1 MANIINYY
9 VDMWRNFANF
19 GGRTN
24 LPGYWRASLA
34 NFGVS
39 TVLGYIPYVGPLYA
53 LAVMIPGLAITVRR
67 LNDAGKHW
75 GWMFINLIPLVG
87 QIIFIIMLCKPS
99 KDSNIVDAL

>member
-24 LPGYWRASLA
+24 IPGYWWASLA
-34 NFGVS
+34 NFVIS

-53 LAVMIPGLAITVRR
+53 LAVLIPGLVITVRR
-67 LNDAGKHW
+67 LNDAGRHW
-75 GWMFINLIPLVG
+75 AWMFINLIPLVG

>member
-1 MANIINYY
+1 MSNIIIYY
-9 VDMWRNFANF
+9 VDMRRNFANF

-24 LPGYWRASLA
+24 IPGYWWASLA
-34 NFGVS
+34 NFIIS

-75 GWMFINLIPLVG
+75 GWMFINLLPLVG